1 LPNSKLRYRTK
12 EVKQNMNKKMNVLG
26 VAPFIA
32 IPTFLYL
39 GLAVVITYLNGEL
52 FKITDANYTAIAVTG
67 VIMILIGAL
76 MIMTCGRK
84 VLKSFSSGK
93 LMTDG
98 LYKIFRNPMYAA
110 YLLFVIPG
118 IALLFNSWLALT
130 TIIVNYILFSVF
142 IKHEYSYLREKFGGE
157 YEEYLK
163 KVLIKFL

>member
-1 LPNSKLRYRTK
+1 
-12 EVKQNMNKKMNVLG
+12 MNKKMNVLG

-39 GLAVVITYLNGEL
+39 GLAIVVTYLNGEL
-52 FKITDANYTAIAVTG
+52 FKITYANYTAIALTG
-67 VIMILIGAL
+67 VVMILIGAL
-76 MIMTCGRK
+76 MVAACGRK

-110 YLLFVIPG
+110 YLIFVIPG
-118 IALLFNSWLALT
+118 ISLLFNSWLALT
-130 TIIVNYILFSVF
+130 TIVVNYILFSMF
-142 IKHEYSYLREKFGGE
+142 IKREYSYLREKFGKE